1 MEGYDSMA
9 YTYEE
14 LSKMTVT
21 QLRAIADGIE
31 HEATKGHSTMHKD
44 KLLPA
49 LCTALGI
56 ESHSHHQVVGI
67 DKSKIKSQIRELK
80 VQRSEAIAKH
90 DANKLAEIRNSIR
103 HLKRILRKAIV

>member
-1 MEGYDSMA
+1 MA

-14 LSKMTVT
+14 LSQMTVAE
-21 QLRAIADGIE
+21 LRIIADGID

-56 ESHSHHQVVGI
+56 DTHVHHHVVGI
-67 DKSKIKSQIRELK
+67 NKKKVKGEIKELKIQREAAIAAKDYVQLKQIRDRIHKLK
-80 VQRSEAIAKH
+80 H
-90 DANKLAEIRNSIR
+90 T
-103 HLKRILRKAIV
+103 LRKSIV